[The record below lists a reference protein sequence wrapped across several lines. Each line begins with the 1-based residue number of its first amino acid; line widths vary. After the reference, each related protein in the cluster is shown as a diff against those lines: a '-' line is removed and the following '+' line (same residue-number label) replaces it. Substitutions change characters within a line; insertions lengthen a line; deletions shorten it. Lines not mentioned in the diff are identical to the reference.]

1 MNMGSY
7 QEMCHCY
14 HNYAQ
19 PICILHP
26 LYIFSDTTSRV
37 FTAILLIFDNL
48 SYMFKLNFFRSE
60 KFTSYFSKLLV
71 YFIYNLLPGRTLYVI
86 FQFVQ

>member
-48 SYMFKLNFFRSE
+48 SYMFKLNFSVQR
-60 KFTSYFSKLLV
+60 
-71 YFIYNLLPGRTLYVI
+71 NLLATFHRFWYTSCKSYSLAKILYVI
-86 FQFVQ
+86 L

>member
-48 SYMFKLNFFRSE
+48 NKIDTECAGMSR
-60 KFTSYFSKLLV
+60 YFWFVRNISRILILISRILLV
-71 YFIYNLLPGRTLYVI
+71 ICI
-86 FQFVQ
+86 